1 MAISLRPTQIRR
13 YTDLARLLVKYSRSD
28 VSGYVR
34 AGMSGQASHPPAAS
48 DLSSDAEELCVDL
61 EQRGP
66 TFVKLGQLLSTRADL
81 LPAPYLAALA
91 TLQDR
96 CEPVPY
102 LDVVAVIEAEFEAAI
117 GEVFADFD
125 PEPLA
130 SASLGQVHRARLADG
145 RSVAVKVQRPDIAGR
160 IARDLDAIAEIAAL
174 ADRHTETGKA
184 FGFGP
189 MVEEFRRSM
198 LGELDYRREA
208 ANLELLARNLAG
220 FERIV
225 VPQPVR
231 ERSTERVLTMD
242 LVAGRRLSESPRID
256 ADGAALAGALISAY
270 LKQIVGDGFFHADPH
285 PGNVWITDDGRL
297 ALLDLGMVARLSPK
311 ARDLLLRLLVAISDD
326 DGASAAT
333 AAIGLGE
340 PRDDRPFDEATFVTR
355 VSALVSEQ
363 QGAALDTIS
372 PGAVVSEISRIAGET
387 GLRPIPELTM
397 LGKALLN
404 LDEVAR
410 TLDPSFR
417 PADAIRNDAAG
428 VLRRR
433 MMPTPA
439 RVLTAALEAKEFAEH
454 LPRRVNQVMDALA
467 EGQMTLNVQGINEA
481 EFLHG
486 LHRIANRVTTG
497 LVLAALIIGAAMMM
511 NMDTPTRLFGYPAL
525 GIVCFLLA
533 GGGGFA
539 LLASILWGDRR
550 RS

>member
-13 YTDLARLLVKYSRSD
+13 YTDLARLLVKYGRSD

-34 AGMSGQASHPPAAS
+34 SGLAGDLSAPPADPDMLA
-48 DLSSDAEELCVDL
+48 DAEELCVDL
-61 EQRGP
+61 EERGP

-81 LPAPYLAALA
+81 LPAPYLAALS

-96 CEPVPY
+96 CEPVSHA
-102 LDVVAVIEAEFEAAI
+102 DIVAVVEAEFEAPI
-117 GEVFADFD
+117 GTVFAEFD

-145 RSVAVKVQRPDIAGR
+145 RPVAVKVQRPDIADR
-160 IARDLDAIAEIAAL
+160 IAEDLDAIAEIAAL

-184 FGFGP
+184 FGFAP
-189 MVEEFRRSM
+189 MVGAFRLSM
-198 LGELDYRREA
+198 LGELDYLREA
-208 ANLELLARNLAG
+208 ANLERLGRNLAG
-220 FERIV
+220 FDRIV

-231 ERSTERVLTMD
+231 ERSTPRVLTMD
-242 LVAGRRLSESPRID
+242 LVAGRRLSESPHID
-256 ADGAALAGALISAY
+256 DDGAALAEALMGAY
-270 LKQIVGDGFFHADPH
+270 LKQIVEDGFFHADPH

-297 ALLDLGMVARLSPK
+297 ALLDLGMVARLAPNT
-311 ARDLLLRLLVAISDD
+311 RDLLLRLLVAISDN

-333 AAIGLGE
+333 AAIGLGD
-340 PRDDRPFDEATFVTR
+340 PRDDRSFDETTFVSR
-355 VSALVSEQ
+355 VSALVAEQ
-363 QGAALDTIS
+363 QGATLETIA
-372 PGAVVSEISRIAGET
+372 PGAMVSEIARISGET
-387 GLRPIPELTM
+387 GLRPLPELTM
-397 LGKALLN
+397 LAKALLN

-433 MMPTPA
+433 MLPTPT
-439 RVLTAALEAKEFAEH
+439 RLLTAALDAKEFAEH

-467 EGQMTLNVQGINEA
+467 EGQMTLNVTGINDA
-481 EFLHG
+481 EILRG

-511 NMDTPTRLFGYPAL
+511 TMDTPTRLFGYPAL
-525 GIVCFLLA
+525 AIVCFVLA

-539 LLASILWGDRR
+539 LLVSILWSDHR